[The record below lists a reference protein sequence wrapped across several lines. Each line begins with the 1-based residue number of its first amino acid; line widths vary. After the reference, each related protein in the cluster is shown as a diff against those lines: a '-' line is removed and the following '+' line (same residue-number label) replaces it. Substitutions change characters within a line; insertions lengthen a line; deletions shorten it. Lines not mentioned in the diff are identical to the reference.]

1 MAARYSAKLIR
12 SSPTGGA
19 YLRIVEHS
27 TDKICK
33 LGVSLKEDRPP
44 LRSYS
49 SVAADLIDL
58 AAVLHVLD
66 RAVPRGEQ
74 SKVHVEVDIPLR
86 NPSAFRRS
94 REELQTALRQ
104 YSHDRWSF
112 TFSKSSGED
121 PRPERALIGE
131 SPEAI
136 GRNLQPQ
143 LFRGKGPLEVALFSG
158 GLDSFAGLI
167 HRMRQRP
174 ETDFLLVGSGSNRE
188 VIGLQK
194 RLNRA
199 LRREVGRSRP
209 AFRLQQ
215 TRIHPDY
222 PGDSPPFGSFNT
234 APRLRGLV
242 FTLIGAGQAVMYEQD
257 RLHVYENGIGAINL
271 PFGGGVRKSDHATAV
286 HPKSLRKAGNFLSA
300 VLGEDFEVSNPFLFK
315 TKSQM
320 CESIADLSWASRLA
334 SQTISCDS
342 KPRESYRKQVRH
354 CGTCSSCLLR
364 RLSFMASSLR
374 DQTDYAFLQ
383 PGYEFAK
390 DDRSH
395 WRGMRSQAREFGQCL
410 RGVRPWPALANS
422 FPNLE
427 DVRLY
432 APAQGR
438 SSAIDGLAD
447 EKDKTEENLADL
459 YRRHVEDWNR
469 FGDQIRP
476 RPLLPERHERSP
488 NPTQRPYH
496 ERLGEKRNR
505 HATSR
510 SRAEEGPQPT
520 GHDPGGGL

>member
-1 MAARYSAKLIR
+1 MTTRYSAKLMR
-12 SSPTGGA
+12 SSPSEGA

-49 SVAADLIDL
+49 PVAADLIDL

-66 RAVPRGEQ
+66 RAIPRGEQ

-94 REELQTALRQ
+94 LEELQMALRQ

-112 TFSKSSGED
+112 TFSRGSGED

-136 GRNLQPQ
+136 GQNLQPQ
-143 LFRGKGPLEVALFSG
+143 LFRRKGSLEVALFSG
-158 GLDSFAGLI
+158 GLDSFAGFI
-167 HRMRQRP
+167 HRVRKRP

-194 RLNRA
+194 RLARA

-222 PGDSPPFGSFNT
+222 PGDSPPFGAFNT

-257 RLHVYENGIGAINL
+257 QLHVYENGIGAINL

-286 HPKSLRKAGNFLSA
+286 HPKSLRKASGFLSV

-364 RLSFMASSLR
+364 RLSFKASSLR
-374 DQTDYAFLQ
+374 DQTDYACLQ

-395 WRGMRSQAREFGQCL
+395 WRGMRFQARQLSECL
-410 RGVRPWPALANS
+410 RGVKPWPALASS
-422 FPNLE
+422 FSGLE
-427 DVRLY
+427 DARLY
-432 APAQGR
+432 ASAQGYG
-438 SSAIDGLAD
+438 SGTDGLAD
-447 EKDKTEENLADL
+447 ETLDSEKKLAAL
-459 YRRHVEDWNR
+459 YHRYAEDWNR

-476 RPLLPERHERSP
+476 RPLLPERHERNP
-488 NPTQRPYH
+488 NPTQSPYH